1 MRFIIRDNEEAASA
15 YVASYIV
22 DRINHFAPTPEH
34 PFVLGLPTGSTP
46 LGVYKNLVEK
56 YKAGEVSFENV
67 VTFNM
72 DEYIGIPRDHPESY
86 HSFMWK
92 HFFSHVNIHPSNVYI
107 LDGNAPNLEAEC
119 VEYEAKI
126 QAAGGI
132 DLFLAG
138 MGEDGHIA
146 FNEPGSSLASRT
158 RVKTL
163 AYGTILANSRFF
175 DDDLEKV
182 PKMALTVGVQTV
194 LEAREVVVLALGA
207 RKAIALQR
215 CVEQGV
221 NHMWTLSALQLHPH
235 SMIVC
240 DEDATLELQVKTV
253 KYFKDIEH
261 VARAQGFEQILPSK
275 IRTGPATVPTTI
287 VTDDNEFPAPTIQTP
302 QPTTSRLLRATP
314 ATEYPVRSRSP
325 SPDLFAPRRH
335 LRPVSPPA
343 VNGFVNNGTVNG
355 TVNGSANG
363 SAVVDEFA
371 ENTEHYTTLP
381 VPVPVPVPSRSP
393 SPDLVPDRMASRI
406 GDPALLRRA
415 TPNPE
420 SQRPR
425 SPGLPNSVPL
435 MNGIKA

>member
-1 MRFIIRDNEEAASA
+1 MRFFVRDDAAAASA
-15 YVASYIV
+15 HVANYIV
-22 DRINHFAPTPEH
+22 DRINHFAPTPAQ

-46 LGVYKNLVEK
+46 LGVYKALVQK
-56 YKAGEVSFENV
+56 YKAGQVSFENV

-92 HFFSHVNIHPSNVYI
+92 HFFSHVNFHPSNVHI
-107 LDGNAPNLEAEC
+107 LDGNAPDLEAEC
-119 VEYEAKI
+119 VAYEAAI
-126 QAAGGI
+126 QSAGGI

-163 AYGTILANSRFF
+163 AYGTVLANSRFF
-175 DDDLEKV
+175 GDDLAKV

-207 RKAIALQR
+207 RKALALQR

-253 KYFKDIEH
+253 KYFKDIEA
-261 VARAQGFEQILPSK
+261 VALAQGISLLPPQS
-275 IRTGPATVPTTI
+275 
-287 VTDDNEFPAPTIQTP
+287 APTNLHPLPTPRAAPYHNHHRLLLSSPNHPLP

-314 ATEYPVRSRSP
+314 AAEYPVRSRS
-325 SPDLFAPRRH
+325 A
-335 LRPVSPPA
+335 
-343 VNGFVNNGTVNG
+343 
-355 TVNGSANG
+355 
-363 SAVVDEFA
+363 
-371 ENTEHYTTLP
+371 
-381 VPVPVPVPSRSP
+381 
-393 SPDLVPDRMASRI
+393 SPDLVPDRMGSRI
-406 GDPALLRRA
+406 QGVVAQ
-415 TPNPE
+415 
-420 SQRPR
+420 SW
-425 SPGLPNSVPL
+425 
-435 MNGIKA
+435 

>member
-1 MRFIIRDNEEAASA
+1 MRFIIRDNAEAASA
-15 YVASYIV
+15 YVANYIV
-22 DRINHFAPTPEH
+22 DRINHFAPTPAH

-92 HFFSHVNIHPSNVYI
+92 HFFSHVNIHPSNVHI

-175 DDDLEKV
+175 GDDLEKV

-253 KYFKDIEH
+253 KYFKDIEQ

-275 IRTGPATVPTTI
+275 ARTGPATVPTTI
-287 VTDDNEFPAPTIQTP
+287 VTDEFPAATIHRP

-325 SPDLFAPRRH
+325 SPDPAAHRRL
-335 LRPVSPPA
+335 LRPVSPSAGNEPA
-343 VNGFVNNGTVNG
+343 
-355 TVNGSANG
+355 
-363 SAVVDEFA
+363 ELA
-371 ENTEHYTTLP
+371 ENTEYTL
-381 VPVPVPVPSRSP
+381 VPSRSP

-406 GDPALLRRA
+406 GDPSLLRRS

-420 SQRPR
+420 RQRPR

-435 MNGIKA
+435 MNGIRA